1 MRDCLNTFI
10 NYYEILHVSQDA
22 PVEIIRLAYK
32 GLAQKYHPD
41 RYQGNDANGKMQLIN
56 EALEVLTNENKRKEF
71 DLKLNFFNQRKQK
84 ERDFQEYQKRKKY
97 EDFQQQEKNS
107 KNFSKNDDK
116 DRGQKEAKDFNV
128 NININISKG
137 LYIFKPFLNIYN
149 IIKRNSKK
157 IIISLSILGVAII
170 LISTILSIYENTRY
184 SENIVTEGPLPAE
197 QADETANTLYASTS
211 ETVSTPELVNT
222 INEQSKVIP
231 YRPDLMRKA
240 VQSVINI
247 QEESGITGVVK
258 EIHDCYIDKKEDR
271 LYCLFLDLTARM
283 LDLGASQ
290 TMGIIR
296 DDYLMDERVLSRINN
311 NYYIPNRIDSGTATE
326 HLQNMNAELAEIL
339 KEKYQQKVRETN
351 STDKLNKSV
360 EEELSEI
367 NNDEVKPDQPSS
379 NLI

>member
-1 MRDCLNTFI
+1 MNTFI

-22 PVEIIRLAYK
+22 PIEIIRLAYK

-41 RYQGNDANGKMQLIN
+41 RYQGKDANEKMQLIN

-71 DLKLNFFNQRKQK
+71 DLKLNAFNQRKQK

-97 EDFQQQEKNS
+97 EDFLQQEKNS
-107 KNFSKNDDK
+107 RNFSKNDDK
-116 DRGQKEAKDFNV
+116 DQKEAKDFNV

-137 LYIFKPFLNIYN
+137 FYIFKPFLNLYN
-149 IIKRNSKK
+149 MIKRNSKK

-184 SENIVTEGPLPAE
+184 SENIVSEGPLPAE
-197 QADETANTLYASTS
+197 QVDETVNTLYASTS
-211 ETVSTPELVNT
+211 ESVSTPELVNT
-222 INEQSKVIP
+222 TNEQSKVIP
-231 YRPDLMRKA
+231 YRPDLMNKA

-247 QEESGITGVVK
+247 QEESGIIGVVK
-258 EIHDCYIDKKEDR
+258 EIHDCYINKKEER

-283 LDLGASQ
+283 LDSGASQ

-296 DDYLMDERVLSRINN
+296 DDYLMDERVLTRINN
-311 NYYIPNRIDSGTATE
+311 NYYIPNSIDSSTATE
-326 HLQNMNAELAEIL
+326 HVQRMNVELAEIF
-339 KEKYQQKVRETN
+339 KEKYQEKIKN
-351 STDKLNKSV
+351 MHSSDNLNKSV
-360 EEELSEI
+360 EEELSDV
-367 NNDEVKPDQPSS
+367 NNDEVKTDQPSS

>member
-1 MRDCLNTFI
+1 LNTFI

-71 DLKLNFFNQRKQK
+71 DLKLNSFNQRKQK

-107 KNFSKNDDK
+107 RNFSKNDDK
-116 DRGQKEAKDFNV
+116 DQKEAKDFNV
-128 NININISKG
+128 NINISKG
-137 LYIFKPFLNIYN
+137 FYIFKPFLNLYN

-184 SENIVTEGPLPAE
+184 SENIVTEAPLPAE
-197 QADETANTLYASTS
+197 QADETVNTLYTSTS
-211 ETVSTPELVNT
+211 ESVSTPELVNT
-222 INEQSKVIP
+222 TNEQSKVIP
-231 YRPDLMRKA
+231 YRPDLMNKA

-247 QEESGITGVVK
+247 QEESGIIGVVK
-258 EIHDCYIDKKEDR
+258 EIHDCYIDKKEER

-296 DDYLMDERVLSRINN
+296 DDYLMDERVLTRINN
-311 NYYIPNRIDSGTATE
+311 NYYIPNSIDSSTATE
-326 HLQNMNAELAEIL
+326 HVQRMNVELAEIF
-339 KEKYQQKVRETN
+339 KEKYQEKIKN
-351 STDKLNKSV
+351 MHSSDNLNKSV
-360 EEELSEI
+360 EEELSDV
-367 NNDEVKPDQPSS
+367 NNDEVKTDQPSS

>member
-1 MRDCLNTFI
+1 MNTFI

-41 RYQGNDANGKMQLIN
+41 RYQGNDANEKMQLIN
-56 EALEVLTNENKRKEF
+56 EALEVLTNENKRKDF
-71 DLKLNFFNQRKQK
+71 DLKLNSFNQQKQK

-107 KNFSKNDDK
+107 RKFSKNDDK
-116 DRGQKEAKDFNV
+116 DQKEAKDFNI

-137 LYIFKPFLNIYN
+137 LYIFKPFLSLYN
-149 IIKRNSKK
+149 VVKRNSKK

-170 LISTILSIYENTRY
+170 LINTIISIYENTRY

-197 QADETANTLYASTS
+197 QADETVNTLYASTS
-211 ETVSTPELVNT
+211 ESVSTPELVNT
-222 INEQSKVIP
+222 TNEEPKVIP
-231 YRPDLMRKA
+231 YRPDLMNKA
-240 VQSVINI
+240 VLSVINI
-247 QEESGITGVVK
+247 QEESGIIGVIK
-258 EIHDCYIDKKEDR
+258 EIHDCYVDKKEER

-296 DDYLMDERVLSRINN
+296 DDYLMDERVLTRINN
-311 NYYIPNRIDSGTATE
+311 NYYIPNGIDSSTVTE
-326 HLQNMNAELAEIL
+326 HVQRMNIELAEIF
-339 KEKYQQKVRETN
+339 KEKYQEKIKN
-351 STDKLNKSV
+351 MHSSDNLNKSV
-360 EEELSEI
+360 EEELSDI
-367 NNDEVKPDQPSS
+367 NNDEVKTDQPSS

>member
-1 MRDCLNTFI
+1 MNTFI